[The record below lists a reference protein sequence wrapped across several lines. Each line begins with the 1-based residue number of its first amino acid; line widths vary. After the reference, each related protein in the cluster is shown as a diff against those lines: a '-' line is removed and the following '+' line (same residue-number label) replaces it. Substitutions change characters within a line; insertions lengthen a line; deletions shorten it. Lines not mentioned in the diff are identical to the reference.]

1 MYKVSE
7 DHTVHFTIYISVFA
21 MQLCPCS
28 SRGNL
33 TEHVCVSSKVPAEN
47 LKRRT
52 IMPSTDN
59 FKQYQIHTR
68 DISGNVSA
76 VDDNHV
82 GVCVRVRACAYVLG
96 G

>member
-1 MYKVSE
+1 
-7 DHTVHFTIYISVFA
+7 
-21 MQLCPCS
+21 
-28 SRGNL
+28 
-33 TEHVCVSSKVPAEN
+33 
-47 LKRRT
+47 
-52 IMPSTDN
+52 MPSTDN

-82 GVCVRVRACAYVLG
+82 GVCVRVRECAYVLG